1 MSRPSRRAGPGTTVK
16 VGSRLTGR
24 GQRVA
29 LRPLK
34 EGDREAMTRRLEVS
48 LIDAGDSL
56 LAITS
61 REGDSVYGV
70 LAYRLGYPER
80 GWLSVKAV
88 AVEPGLSGQGY
99 DTEAVRLLEGEA
111 LERGLTSRFWA
122 PVRHDDGLGLY
133 FWLRSGYRPARPGE
147 DPWPGERPGGIM
159 SMVRV
164 SEGRA

>member
-1 MSRPSRRAGPGTTVK
+1 M
-16 VGSRLTGR
+16 GSRQTGG
-24 GQRVA
+24 GQRLA

-34 EGDREAMTRRLEVS
+34 EGDREVAARRLEEM
-48 LIDAGDSL
+48 LIDADDSL

-61 REGDSVYGV
+61 REGGSIYGV

-111 LERGLTSRFWA
+111 LERGLAGRFWA

-133 FWLRSGYRPARPGE
+133 FWLRLGYRPAAVSQS
-147 DPWPGERPGGIM
+147 PWPGGAPRDM
-159 SMVRV
+159 MALVRLPTT
-164 SEGRA
+164 